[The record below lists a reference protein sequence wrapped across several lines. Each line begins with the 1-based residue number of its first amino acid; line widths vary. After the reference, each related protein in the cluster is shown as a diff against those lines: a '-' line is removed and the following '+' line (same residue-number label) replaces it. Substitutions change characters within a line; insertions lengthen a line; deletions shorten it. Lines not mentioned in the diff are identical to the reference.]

1 MTIMTKSSMHL
12 LEGLSLLVGVIA
24 ILTSAIFFLNE
35 YGILLIAYE
44 ISTETLIMFFG
55 AMTLVSGI
63 VLIAS
68 TVGMLSIK

>member
-1 MTIMTKSSMHL
+1 MTVLTRSSMHL

-35 YGILLIAYE
+35 YGIISIAYD
-44 ISTETLIMFFG
+44 ISTEMLIIFFG